1 MAVVTMLK
9 SKRVPPWLTDGAG
22 LPSGWRGLPR
32 WVVSDRWPGSSGQA
46 LACVTA
52 PARWKQLPALRRR
65 RGGLSC
71 LCLLVGVAW
80 GCGLLIRGL
89 RAGVQLVFKLVF
101 DLSPIAKPDLEDT
114 PGLQSS
120 LRVGQL
126 KSEEPSEL
134 RDRALQQLEVVRR
147 RRAVRQ

>member
-1 MAVVTMLK
+1 MVDGWGWFAIGLAWIASLGGERPVAREQWTGSCLCNCTCEVEAAACPPPPTWWAELLK
-9 SKRVPPWLTDGAG
+9 LG
-22 LPSGWRGLPR
+22 
-32 WVVSDRWPGSSGQA
+32 
-46 LACVTA
+46 
-52 PARWKQLPALRRR
+52 
-65 RGGLSC
+65 

-101 DLSPIAKPDLEDT
+101 DLSPIAKLDLEDT

-134 RDRALQQLEVVRR
+134 RDRALQQLEVVRT